1 MNYLINANSYHI
13 INEEVKKIV
22 KDNNY
27 FTFNMNLSSISDLL
41 EEASYYSL
49 DSMDKIIVASNA
61 DFFGSKKINE
71 KEMEQLSNYLSSPIK
86 STTIIFTTL
95 NGIDLRKKVTKEIK
109 NTNGLISYDKLDK
122 RSISSYLNNY
132 LKKNNYACDYNTLN
146 YIIDNSY
153 DNLDIMYNELDK
165 IMLYYSKPCTF
176 NFQDIKK
183 IVGKELDNN
192 NFHFVSAVVEKK
204 LPEALKLLKDLK
216 VYKVELLSLIILLAR
231 EYRLM
236 YYVKNLY
243 NKLGT
248 SGLMK
253 KYNLFDW
260 QIKKLYT
267 NALKYTNQELLEN
280 IWDLAKLDINIKKGL
295 WDKEVALYTFL
306 LKACI

>member
-86 STTIIFTTL
+86 NTIIIFTTL
-95 NGIDLRKKVTKEIK
+95 NGIDLRKKITKEIK

-176 NFQDIKK
+176 NFHDIKK

-280 IWDLAKLDINIKKGL
+280 VWDLAKLDINIKKGL